1 MRNLLHNYH
10 CYFGT
15 TDHGTQKMEQAVQFT
30 KKMLCEMSG
39 CPECFLHANNKDA
52 KDDQS
57 WFLEACKPPHLLC
70 TAKHK
75 GSNNNINKM
84 SYIKVVNFP
93 AVGELNH

>member
-1 MRNLLHNYH
+1 
-10 CYFGT
+10 
-15 TDHGTQKMEQAVQFT
+15 
-30 KKMLCEMSG
+30 MSG

-75 GSNNNINKM
+75 GF
-84 SYIKVVNFP
+84 IKKN
-93 AVGELNH
+93 

>member
-1 MRNLLHNYH
+1 
-10 CYFGT
+10 
-15 TDHGTQKMEQAVQFT
+15 
-30 KKMLCEMSG
+30 MSG

-84 SYIKVVNFP
+84 SYLKVVNFP
-93 AVGELNH
+93 AVRELNH